1 MACFPSLPPLTAIL
15 RFRSLLHITPPP
27 YSYPSLF
34 HLPSISD
41 SFLFCLSSF
50 RVFIPFLFLLLRV
63 AEGARQRASAIVE
76 LRTTTEP
83 LAGVRPPSGITG
95 LSCVTLSH
103 STSLP
108 DFLVH
113 FSHPQT
119 LSLLPLPLPLI
130 PPFLCF
136 PPRCCPNHFYSSIF
150 PFYMRTLPLFILL
163 IPSSPNC
170 VFSFS
175 KLF

>member
-108 DFLVH
+108 DFLVL
-113 FSHPQT
+113 Q
-119 LSLLPLPLPLI
+119 
-130 PPFLCF
+130 
-136 PPRCCPNHFYSSIF
+136 
-150 PFYMRTLPLFILL
+150 
-163 IPSSPNC
+163 SSPNTFPASPSSSSNSPFPL
-170 VFSFS
+170 FSS
-175 KLF
+175 SMLSQSLLLFYLSFLHENSAALHFTYSFLS